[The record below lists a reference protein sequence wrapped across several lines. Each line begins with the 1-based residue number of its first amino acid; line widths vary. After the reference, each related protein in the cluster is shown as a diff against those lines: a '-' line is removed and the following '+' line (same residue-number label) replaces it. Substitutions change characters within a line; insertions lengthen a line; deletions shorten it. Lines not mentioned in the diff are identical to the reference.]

1 MLILQIR
8 ELTVVAR
15 IDDATVPAV
24 RELSF
29 DLAPGR
35 IIGLVG
41 ESGAGKSIV
50 GRAIAQMLPPGF
62 AIAAGSMSF
71 EGRDLIR
78 MAPRRRRALLGRS
91 ITFIPQAPLTALNP
105 VMIIGR
111 QFDEHLARL
120 GQHGRTDRRQRALA
134 MLAAA
139 ELPDAGTLLE
149 RYPHQLSGGMCQR
162 VLIALA
168 FASDPRLVIADE
180 PTTALDVTT
189 HPPILRLI
197 ADMQRE
203 HGTAVIFITHD
214 LRLAAQL
221 CDQVTVMY
229 AGRAVESG
237 PARAVLAT
245 PAHPYTRCLQLANP
259 SMRAEPRA
267 LYVMPDQM
275 PSLRQL
281 RYLAGCHFA
290 PRCPLMTDECR
301 RGEPPGVAVAP
312 DHRVACIRARATQA
326 VAAPGGDLAAA
337 SAAERPLLQVE

>member
-15 IDDATVPAV
+15 IDDAMVPAV

-35 IIGLVG
+35 VIGLVG
-41 ESGAGKSIV
+41 ESGAGKSMV

-120 GQHGRTDRRQRALA
+120 GQHGRARRRERALA

-162 VLIALA
+162 VLIAMA

-180 PTTALDVTT
+180 PTTALDVTA
-189 HPPILRLI
+189 HPPIIRLI
-197 ADMQRE
+197 AGMQKQ

-221 CDQVTVMY
+221 CDEVVVMLC
-229 AGRAVESG
+229 R
-237 PARAVLAT
+237 
-245 PAHPYTRCLQLANP
+245 
-259 SMRAEPRA
+259 PR
-267 LYVMPDQM
+267 
-275 PSLRQL
+275 S
-281 RYLAGCHFA
+281 
-290 PRCPLMTDECR
+290 
-301 RGEPPGVAVAP
+301 
-312 DHRVACIRARATQA
+312 RARAGTTRPFGPRPSLHALPCARQSVPTRRTA
-326 VAAPGGDLAAA
+326 RALRNSGANAELAPAAHDVRMSFCSALSPRHGRLPPRDAAQ
-337 SAAERPLLQVE
+337 RGYGT